1 MQAIIYAAGIGMR
14 LKSAAGNRPKIL
26 LEFAGKSLLERH
38 LQSLRA
44 VGVTRLAIVTGYQ
57 QELIRAAL
65 PPLRQRHGIEI
76 QQLVNPDYA
85 EGSILSL
92 AASIP
97 VLQPLARKQSVLLM
111 DGDVL
116 YPTQILQRLVGS
128 PQPTALL
135 IDREYST
142 ADDDPVLVPI
152 AKGRPFDFIK
162 KWQGEAE
169 QIGESIG
176 FFKMSAG
183 DLPELIRLTQSLST
197 GKGRSASYDDVLRK
211 LVQAGRFGHE
221 DVTNFPWTEIDFPG
235 DVERA
240 SRVVLPAIE
249 KLERRPAEANQPPVT
264 RPKPA

>member
-14 LKSAAGNRPKIL
+14 LKSAFGNRPKIL

-38 LQSLRA
+38 LHCLRG
-44 VGVTRLAIVTGYQ
+44 VGVTRLTIVSGYQ
-57 QELIRAAL
+57 QELIQEAL
-65 PPLRQRHGIEI
+65 PPLRQNYGIEI
-76 QQLVNPDYA
+76 QQLNNPDFT

-92 AASIP
+92 ATSIP

-116 YPTQILQRLVGS
+116 YPAQILQRLVDS

-142 ADDDPVLVPI
+142 ADDDPVLVPV
-152 AKGRPFDFIK
+152 ANGRPFDFVK
-162 KWQGEAE
+162 KWQGKAE

-176 FFKMSAG
+176 FFKVSAD
-183 DLPELIRLTQSLST
+183 DLPELIQLTQSMST

-221 DVTNFPWTEIDFPG
+221 DVTRFPWTEIDFPG

-240 SRVVLPAIE
+240 NLEVLPAIE
-249 KLERRPAEANQPPVT
+249 KLQR
-264 RPKPA
+264 